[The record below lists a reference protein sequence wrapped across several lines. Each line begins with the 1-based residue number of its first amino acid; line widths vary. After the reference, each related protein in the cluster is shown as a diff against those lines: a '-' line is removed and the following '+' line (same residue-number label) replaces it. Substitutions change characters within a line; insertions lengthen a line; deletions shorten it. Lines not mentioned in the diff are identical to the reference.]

1 MELWQVKFSL
11 EYQNEYCMQWVDEEH
26 ATPTELQ
33 RRKERE
39 EWEAENVEESSS

>member
-1 MELWQVKFSL
+1 
-11 EYQNEYCMQWVDEEH
+11 MQWVEEEH

-39 EWEAENVEESSS
+39 EWEADNVEESSNKEKMPCKMQ